1 MDERRLQTRHTA
13 VFQAEIIDVGSGSL
27 VGHLADISTG
37 GLMIRAGESLAPG
50 RSLKLRLE
58 LPARQADGVEARV
71 EAEVC
76 WCEPDLTPHTFV
88 VGLQF
93 AGATP
98 PEGALVNELV
108 RVLKDAG

>member
-1 MDERRLQTRHTA
+1 MDERRLQDRHAA
-13 VFQAEIIDVGSGSL
+13 VFQAEITDVGSGRL

-37 GLMIRAGESLAPG
+37 GMMIRTSASLDLG

-76 WCEPDLTPHTFV
+76 WCEPDLGPGTFV
-88 VGLQF
+88 VGVQF
-93 AGATP
+93 TGTTP
-98 PEGALVNELV
+98 PDGALVNELV
-108 RVLKDAG
+108 RVLKDAS